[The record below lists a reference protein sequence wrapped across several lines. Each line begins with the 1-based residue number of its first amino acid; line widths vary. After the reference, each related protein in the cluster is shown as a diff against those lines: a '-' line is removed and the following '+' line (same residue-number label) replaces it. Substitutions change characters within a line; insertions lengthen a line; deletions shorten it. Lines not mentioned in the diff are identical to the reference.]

1 MTVFHVIDFSS
12 DNLGYFLDLPYNWF
26 QYGISENFQR
36 YFEKFIPFCKPFFWR
51 KKTLCCWNNQ
61 HSVIMHFSR
70 YHYMHWDLIE
80 YLLNLKINSVI
91 LLFITNLHCSF
102 IVWTNICINKNKVT
116 MKSIQEDEAS
126 SLNKFLS
133 IVYKTWVNKLNRNW

>member
-26 QYGISENFQR
+26 QYIISENFRR

-61 HSVIMHFSR
+61 QSVIMHFSR

-91 LLFITNLHCSF
+91 LLLSLIYIALSLCELTSVSIRTKSLWSLFKKTKLAH
-102 IVWTNICINKNKVT
+102 WINF
-116 MKSIQEDEAS
+116 
-126 SLNKFLS
+126 SLSYIKHG
-133 IVYKTWVNKLNRNW
+133 

>member
-1 MTVFHVIDFSS
+1 MFHVIDFSS

-91 LLFITNLHCSF
+91 LLLSLIYIALSLCELTSVSIRTKSLWSLFKKTKLAH
-102 IVWTNICINKNKVT
+102 WINF
-116 MKSIQEDEAS
+116 
-126 SLNKFLS
+126 SLSYIKHG
-133 IVYKTWVNKLNRNW
+133 